1 MAPTPKQPRFSMETL
16 QRTVS
21 DISFQLASNQ
31 DVIPTPPKQ
40 QQLQPIAEVAAEDA
54 KCECCGM
61 SEEFTPGYIKKVK
74 DKFMGKMV
82 CGLCAEA
89 IERET
94 EKNGGKREDAVKDH
108 MSACVRFNKIGRVYP
123 VLYQADAVREI
134 LKKKKNNGFL
144 SGGKGGGG
152 GGGGLARSS
161 SCIPAI
167 ATRDL
172 GAGGRV
178 SNSRFLN

>member
-1 MAPTPKQPRFSMETL
+1 MESL

-21 DISFQLASNQ
+21 DISFQLSTAVKVSDQ
-31 DVIPTPPKQ
+31 EVIPTT
-40 QQLQPIAEVAAEDA
+40 AEAVAEDA

-74 DKFMGKMV
+74 EKFMGKMV

-89 IERET
+89 IKRET
-94 EKNGGKREDAVKDH
+94 EKNGGKRDEAVEDH
-108 MSACVRFNKIGRVYP
+108 MSACVRFNKIGRAYP

-134 LKKKKNNGFL
+134 LQKKKKNNF
-144 SGGKGGGG
+144 SSSANTNNTN
-152 GGGGLARSS
+152 GLARSS

-167 ATRDL
+167 STRDL
-172 GAGGRV
+172 ATAARLP
-178 SNSRFLN
+178 NTRFLN